1 MSLLFTAPCANAV
14 AGRSSWSG
22 IPPAPL
28 IVERQDDALPPY
40 TRLGTKQNL
49 ERPPLQLVGDLDL
62 VTADRAREALS
73 VTRETRQERRGRR
86 LEIANC
92 PPIMPQWLF
101 TVIRA
106 CRTELTTNSPTSNSA
121 PSMST
126 ASWRSCA
133 SQAVTAPRAR
143 APRSGTS
150 AVVTER

>member
-1 MSLLFTAPCANAV
+1 
-14 AGRSSWSG
+14 
-22 IPPAPL
+22 L

-49 ERPPLQLVGDLDL
+49 ERPALQLVGDLDL

-101 TVIRA
+101 TRDPGMPDGA
-106 CRTELTTNSPTSNSA
+106 DHELAHQQQRNLDEHRVMAFLRQPGGDGAASPWRHREVGDG
-121 PSMST
+121 SM
-126 ASWRSCA
+126 C
-133 SQAVTAPRAR
+133 V
-143 APRSGTS
+143 GT
-150 AVVTER
+150 